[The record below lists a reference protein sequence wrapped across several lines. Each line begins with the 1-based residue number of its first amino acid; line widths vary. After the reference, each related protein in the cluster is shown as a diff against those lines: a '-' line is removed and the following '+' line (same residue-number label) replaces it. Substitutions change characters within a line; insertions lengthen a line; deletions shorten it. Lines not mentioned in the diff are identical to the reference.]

1 MQSTLSIQPLPVL
14 SILVFRLAGT
24 SFVYVPVP
32 VVVLSGTVSLEG
44 RDGDPVSDFHF
55 L

>member
-14 SILVFRLAGT
+14 SILVFRFAGT
-24 SFVYVPVP
+24 SFGYVPIP
-32 VVVLSGTVSLEG
+32 VMVLSGTASLEG
-44 RDGDPVSDFHF
+44 RNGNPVSDFHF